1 MARKRKSTVSVG
13 ISTAIKTRNRKPQAI
28 TLNHLVELE
37 PLTDNQEKLFNAYD
51 EGKFIVAHG
60 VAGTGKTISLIYKAL
75 EEVLDPN
82 TPYDKVIVVR
92 SIVPTRD
99 IGFLKGSVDEKQS
112 EYEKPYKYM
121 IKKLFNFNSDEE
133 YELLYGNLKN
143 QKSFY
148 FMSTSFIRGMTFD
161 NCIIIVDEFQNQ
173 NFHESC
179 SIITRVG
186 ENAKIMFCGDI
197 TQSDLIKTSEKN
209 GMINFMRI
217 LNIMPSFAIIE
228 FVIDDV
234 VRSSLVKEFLIAQ
247 QSLGL

>member
-1 MARKRKSTVSVG
+1 MARKRKSPVSVG
-13 ISTAIKTRNRKPQAI
+13 ISTTLKTRSRKPQMI

-51 EGKFIVAHG
+51 EGKLIVAHG
-60 VAGTGKTISLIYKAL
+60 VAGAGKTMTLIYKAL

-82 TPYDKVIVVR
+82 TPYEKLIIVR

-99 IGFLKGSVDEKQS
+99 IGFLKGSIEEKQS

-121 IKKLFNFNSDEE
+121 IKNLFNANSDEE

-161 NCIIIVDEFQNQ
+161 NCIIIVDEFQNA
-173 NFHESC
+173 NFHELC

-186 ENAKIMFCGDI
+186 KNAKICFSGDI
-197 TQSDLIKTSEKN
+197 NQSDLIKNTERT
-209 GMINFMRI
+209 GVVDFIRI
-217 LNIMPSFAIIE
+217 LKIMTSFEIIE
-228 FVIDDV
+228 FGIDDI
-234 VRSSLVKEFLIAQ
+234 VRSDLVKEFIVAK
-247 QSLGL
+247 QSLNL

>member
-1 MARKRKSTVSVG
+1 MARKRKSPVSVG
-13 ISTAIKTRNRKPQAI
+13 ISTTLKTRSRKPQMI

-51 EGKFIVAHG
+51 EGKLIVAHG
-60 VAGTGKTISLIYKAL
+60 VAGAGKTMTLIYKAL

-82 TPYDKVIVVR
+82 TPYEKLIIVR

-99 IGFLKGSVDEKQS
+99 IGFLKGSIEEKQS

-121 IKKLFNFNSDEE
+121 IKNLFNANSDEE

-161 NCIIIVDEFQNQ
+161 NCIIIVDEFQNM
-173 NFHESC
+173 NGHEHD

-186 ENAKIMFCGDI
+186 ENCKIMFSGDAS
-197 TQSDLIKTSEKN
+197 QSDLIRQNERN
-209 GMINFMRI
+209 GIHDFMRV
-217 LNIMPSFAIIE
+217 LSIMPSFGTIE
-228 FVIDDV
+228 FSVDDV
-234 VRSSLVKEFLIAQ
+234 VRSGLVKEYLIAKH
-247 QSLGL
+247 SLGL